1 MEIDVVSKRKI
12 SKNCLVVELEFDFF
26 DFAGR
31 SGKSGNTVENALYQY
46 VPVQVFVKKFVIL
59 MRLSNAIT
67 GSEPGS

>member
-46 VPVQVFVKKFVIL
+46 GRTQHGQTQRTDFHK
-59 MRLSNAIT
+59 T
-67 GSEPGS
+67 E